1 MTYGKGAP
9 SHTTAKKQS
18 AELRKNSIQDNPHP
32 ERPTTTMTQDITA
45 RNRDPVTSDQDYQ
58 VHNHYPKCVS
68 EVDLQTSDIC
78 PYMCVMS

>member
-1 MTYGKGAP
+1 
-9 SHTTAKKQS
+9 
-18 AELRKNSIQDNPHP
+18 
-32 ERPTTTMTQDITA
+32 MTQDITA